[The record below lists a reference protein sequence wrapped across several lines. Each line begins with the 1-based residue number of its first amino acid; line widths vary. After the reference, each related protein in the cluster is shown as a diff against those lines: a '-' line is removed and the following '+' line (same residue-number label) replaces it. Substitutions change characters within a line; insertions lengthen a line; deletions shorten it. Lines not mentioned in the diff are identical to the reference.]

1 MPAANALRLS
11 MTLKKEA
18 SHRLARIAAMLE
30 LLGEDPFR
38 VNANARAARTLD
50 AYPGD
55 IDPIIDDPAAL
66 TKIPGIGK
74 KIAAKIIEL
83 HTTGHIEE
91 EDELAARVPQSLLEL
106 LEIPGLGPKT
116 VRLLWEQLK
125 VETTEDL
132 ARVIEDGT
140 IMDLPRMGQKTV
152 DKIRQSLAFMATS
165 SQRLAL
171 GLAMPVAE
179 AIIERL
185 KAHSDAVSVEAAGS
199 LRRGR
204 DTVGDI
210 DILVAAEDG
219 AGVTE
224 AFITTPGVTQVLLS
238 GETKSSIRMEVKRSA
253 SARKQGAAR
262 EIQVDLRVVEP
273 QAWGAALLYFTGSK
287 AHGVRLRTLAQK
299 RNLTL
304 NEYGLFPEDNE
315 DTPPQTRSVQ
325 PVASKTE
332 QDIYTKLNLPM
343 IPPEIR
349 EDQGELELTQTP
361 RLIEIGD
368 IKAELHAHTTESDG
382 RMSLHEL
389 IENAVARGFHTIA
402 VTDHSRSSA
411 QANGLSIERLKT
423 QRVEIEKARQKFA
436 GKITILHGCEV
447 DILADGSLD
456 YDDDTLAWLEFV
468 VASPHVALSQ
478 DPRAATARLLKAI
491 ENPFVHVLGHPTG
504 RLINKRPGLEPMIGE
519 LVAAAVEH
527 DTALEINAHWMRL
540 DLRDTHVRAATVAG
554 AKIAIDCDVHHADDF
569 DNLRYGVATARRGW
583 LEPKDCVNAMSSD
596 ALEKW
601 VQSKRK

>member
-1 MPAANALRLS
+1 

-55 IDPIIDDPAAL
+55 LDAIIDDPAAL

-132 ARVIEDGT
+132 ARVIENGS
-140 IMDLPRMGQKTV
+140 IMELPRMGQKTV
-152 DKIRQSLAFMATS
+152 DKIRKSLAFMATS
-165 SQRLAL
+165 SERLAL

-179 AIIERL
+179 AIVERL
-185 KAHSDAVSVEAAGS
+185 KAHPDAECVEAAGS
-199 LRRGR
+199 IRRGR

-210 DILVAAEDG
+210 DILVAATD
-219 AGVTE
+219 ATGVTE
-224 AFITTPGVTQVLLS
+224 QFVTTPGVTQVLLS
-238 GETKSSIRMEVKRSA
+238 GATKSSIRMEVKRSA

-273 QAWGAALLYFTGSK
+273 DAWGAALLYFSGSK
-287 AHGVRLRTLAQK
+287 AHGVRLRNRAQK
-299 RNLTL
+299 LGLTL

-315 DTPPQTRSVQ
+315 DTPPQTRGVQ
-325 PVASKTE
+325 PVASRTE
-332 QDIYTKLNLPM
+332 QDIYKKLDLPM

-361 RLIEIGD
+361 RLIEIDD
-368 IKAELHAHTTESDG
+368 IYAELHAHTTESDG
-382 RMSLHEL
+382 RMALNEL
-389 IENAVARGFHTIA
+389 IENAIARGFHTIA

-411 QANGLSIERLKT
+411 QANGLSVERLKA
-423 QRVEIEKARQKFA
+423 QRNEIDKAREVFA
-436 GKITILHGCEV
+436 GKITILHGSEV

-456 YDDDTLAWLEFV
+456 YDDDTLAWLDLV
-468 VASPHVALSQ
+468 VASPHVALTQ
-478 DPRAATARLLKAI
+478 DPATATARLLKAV
-491 ENPFVHVLGHPTG
+491 EHPLVHILGHPTG
-504 RLINKRPGLEPMIGE
+504 RLINKRPGLEPAICE
-519 LVAAAVEH
+519 LAEAAREH
-527 DTALEINAHWMRL
+527 NTALEINAHWMRL
-540 DLRDTHVRAATVAG
+540 DLRDTHVRAATLAG
-554 AKIAIDCDVHHADDF
+554 ARIAIDCDVHHAADF
-569 DNLRYGVATARRGW
+569 DNLRYGIATARRGW
-583 LEPKDCVNAMSSD
+583 LEPKDCVNAMTSD

-601 VQSKRK
+601 VWSKRQ

>member
-1 MPAANALRLS
+1 

-18 SHRLARIAAMLE
+18 SHRLNRIAAMLE
-30 LLGEDPFR
+30 LLGQDPFR

-55 IDPIIDDPAAL
+55 IDTIIDDPAAL

-116 VRLLWEQLK
+116 VRLLWDKLK
-125 VETTEDL
+125 VETAEDL
-132 ARVIEDGT
+132 ARVIDDGS
-140 IMDLPRMGQKTV
+140 IMTLPRMGQKTV

-179 AIIERL
+179 QIAERL
-185 KAHSDAVSVEAAGS
+185 KAHPDTIRVEIAGS

-210 DILVAAEDG
+210 DILVAAKDG
-219 AGVTE
+219 AGVAQ

-273 QAWGAALLYFTGSK
+273 DAWGAALLYFTGSK
-287 AHGVRLRTLAQK
+287 AHGVRLRNLALK
-299 RNLTL
+299 RTLTL
-304 NEYGLFPEDNE
+304 NEYGLFPEDSE
-315 DTPPQTRSVQ
+315 DTPPQSRGVK

-332 QDIYTKLNLPM
+332 QDIYAKLDLPL

-349 EDQGELELTQTP
+349 EDMGELDLKQTP
-361 RLIEIGD
+361 RLIELGD
-368 IKAELHAHTTESDG
+368 IQAELHAHTTESDG
-382 RMSLHEL
+382 RMPLHEL
-389 IENAVARGFHTIA
+389 IENAIARGFHTIA

-411 QANGLSIERLKT
+411 QANGLTVDRLQA
-423 QRVEIEKARQKFA
+423 QRVEIEKAREKYV
-436 GKITILHGCEV
+436 GRITILHGSEV

-456 YDDDTLAWLEFV
+456 FDDDTLAWLDLV

-478 DPRAATARLLKAI
+478 DPATATARLLKAI
-491 ENPFVHVLGHPTG
+491 ENPFVHILGHPTG
-504 RLINKRPGLEPMIGE
+504 RLINKRPGLEPAIGD

-540 DLRDTHVRAATVAG
+540 DLRDTHVRVATLAG
-554 AKIAIDCDVHHADDF
+554 AKIAIDCDVHNPTDF
-569 DNLRYGVATARRGW
+569 DNLRYGISTARRGW
-583 LEPKDCVNAMSSD
+583 LEPKDCVNAMTSET
-596 ALEKW
+596 LEKW

>member
-1 MPAANALRLS
+1 

-55 IDPIIDDPAAL
+55 LDAINDDPAAL

-125 VETTEDL
+125 VETTDDL
-132 ARVIEDGT
+132 ARVIEDGS
-140 IMDLPRMGQKTV
+140 IMELPRMGHKTV
-152 DKIRQSLAFMATS
+152 DKIRKSLAFMATS
-165 SQRLAL
+165 SERLAL

-179 AIIERL
+179 AIVERL
-185 KAHSDAVSVEAAGS
+185 KAHPDAERVEAAGS
-199 LRRGR
+199 IRRGR

-210 DILVAAEDG
+210 DILVAATD
-219 AGVTE
+219 ATGVTE
-224 AFITTPGVTQVLLS
+224 QFVTTPGVTQVLLS
-238 GETKSSIRMEVKRSA
+238 GATKSSIRMEVKRSA
-253 SARKQGAAR
+253 TARKQGAAR

-273 QAWGAALLYFTGSK
+273 DAWGAALLYFSGSK
-287 AHGVRLRTLAQK
+287 AHGVRLRNRAQK
-299 RNLTL
+299 LGLTL
-304 NEYGLFPEDNE
+304 NEYGLFPEDSE
-315 DTPPQTRSVQ
+315 DTPPQTRCVQ
-325 PVASKTE
+325 PVASRTE
-332 QDIYTKLNLPM
+332 QDIYKKLDLPM

-361 RLIEIGD
+361 RLIEIDD
-368 IKAELHAHTTESDG
+368 IYAELHAHTTESDG
-382 RMSLHEL
+382 RLSLSEL
-389 IENAVARGFHTIA
+389 IENAIARGFHTIA

-411 QANGLSIERLKT
+411 QANGLSVERLKA
-423 QRVEIEKARQKFA
+423 QRNEIDKAREVFA
-436 GKITILHGCEV
+436 GKITILHGSEV

-456 YDDDTLAWLEFV
+456 YDDDTLAWLDLV
-468 VASPHVALSQ
+468 VASPHVALTQ
-478 DPRAATARLLKAI
+478 DPATATARLLKAI
-491 ENPFVHVLGHPTG
+491 EHPLVHILGHPTG
-504 RLINKRPGLEPMIGE
+504 RLINKRPGLEPAIGE
-519 LVAAAVEH
+519 LAAAAREH
-527 DTALEINAHWMRL
+527 NTALEINAHWMRL
-540 DLRDTHVRAATVAG
+540 DLRDTHVRAATLAG
-554 AKIAIDCDVHHADDF
+554 ARIAIDCDVHHAADF
-569 DNLRYGVATARRGW
+569 DNLRYGIATARRGW
-583 LEPKDCVNAMSSD
+583 LEPKDCINAMSKD

-601 VQSKRK
+601 MRSKRQ